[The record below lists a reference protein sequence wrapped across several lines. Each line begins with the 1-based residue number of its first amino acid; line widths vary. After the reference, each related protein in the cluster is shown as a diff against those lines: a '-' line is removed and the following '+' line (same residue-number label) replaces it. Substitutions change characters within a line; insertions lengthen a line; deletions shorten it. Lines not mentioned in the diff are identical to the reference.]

1 MIIKLFSLPETFHER
16 NVGTLFSSDYEH
28 FEVLE
33 HAKCKLFELH
43 ENHFKRK
50 AWNYI
55 WKDHDGRKDHFNSSL
70 RISYNTF

>member
-1 MIIKLFSLPETFHER
+1 MSCKRWQEIKLKRKMIIKLFSLPETFHER
-16 NVGTLFSSDYEH
+16 NVGTLFLSDYEH

-55 WKDHDGRKDHFNSSL
+55 
-70 RISYNTF
+70 